1 VKQQW
6 AELEQ
11 RFSRLTRRERAILF
25 AGGLA
30 LLLIVGFSLV
40 DSSIARQRALVDK
53 IDKARA
59 SASMAATQ
67 VETIMRQLA
76 ENPDARAQA
85 RVAQLT
91 EETRELDA
99 QMAGINRNLVPPQQ
113 MAQILQKMLTR
124 NARVKLVRLK
134 TLPVSYLTE
143 LAHPEESANVYKHGM
158 ELTLQGRYLDVL
170 SYLDELES
178 LPWQMFWARAQ
189 MDASGYPAVRMTVT
203 VYTLSLDKEWLVV

>member
-1 VKQQW
+1 MKQQW

-11 RFSRLTRRERAILF
+11 RFSRLTRRERGILF

-40 DSSIARQRALVDK
+40 DSSIGRQRALVEE

-59 SASMAATQ
+59 SASMASAQ
-67 VETIMRQLA
+67 VETITRQLA

-85 RVAQLT
+85 RVAQLA
-91 EETRELDA
+91 EEARKLDA
-99 QMAGINRNLVPPQQ
+99 QMAGIKRNLVPPQQ
-113 MAQILQKMLTR
+113 MAQILQKMLNR

-143 LAHPEESANVYKHGM
+143 LEHPDESANVYKHGM

-178 LPWQMFWARAQ
+178 LPWQMFWAKAQ